1 MGVLGAK
8 FHELD
13 EKIRRKI
20 LEIEAAG
27 PIYALSPDQRIELS
41 KMLEEWIQ
49 YLNPEDRDR
58 RIAAISEF
66 PSEVINVRDL
76 PELVKYGNPT
86 ALKLLKVLFFT
97 P

>member
-1 MGVLGAK
+1 MGVLDSR
-8 FHELD
+8 FYELD
-13 EKIRRKI
+13 EKIKRKI
-20 LEIEAAG
+20 LEIEASG
-27 PIYALSPDQRIELS
+27 PFYALSPDQRVELS

-49 YLNPEDRDR
+49 YLNPEDQNR

-66 PSEVINVRDL
+66 PSEVISVRDL

>member
-1 MGVLGAK
+1 MNAVDSR
-8 FHELD
+8 FYELD
-13 EKIRRKI
+13 EKIKKKI
-20 LEIEAAG
+20 LEIEASG

-49 YLNPEDRDR
+49 YLNPEDQRR

-66 PSEVINVRDL
+66 PGEVISVSDL
-76 PELVKYGNPT
+76 PELVKYGNLT
-86 ALKLLKVLFFT
+86 ALKLLKILFFT

>member
-1 MGVLGAK
+1 MNTLDVK

-20 LEIEAAG
+20 LEIEASG
-27 PIYALSPDQRIELS
+27 PIYALSPDQRVELS

-49 YLNPEDRDR
+49 YLNPEDQNR

-66 PSEVINVRDL
+66 PGEVINVKDL
-76 PELVKYGNPT
+76 PELIKYGNST